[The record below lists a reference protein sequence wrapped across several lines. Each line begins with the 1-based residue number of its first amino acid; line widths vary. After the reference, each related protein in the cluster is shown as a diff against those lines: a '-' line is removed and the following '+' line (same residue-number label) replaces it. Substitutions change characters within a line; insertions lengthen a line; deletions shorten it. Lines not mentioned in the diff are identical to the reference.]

1 MSMSTSMK
9 AGVFPSP
16 GIRCVSRQSATTNPA
31 PALDTAFR
39 ADTLRYPPAVNVEGG
54 RTVEVDIGPV
64 EFIVLGFPGNRFKG
78 EIVPALADLVESE
91 TIRII
96 DLAFVKKDADGSIT
110 TIELEELDD
119 DEAAGIGSHGDVGD
133 LISAADL
140 ERAAEALEPNNS
152 AAVLVWE
159 NTWAARFAQAV
170 RNADGIVLENMRIP
184 HDVVQAAIE
193 FAAENEGE

>member
-1 MSMSTSMK
+1 
-9 AGVFPSP
+9 V
-16 GIRCVSRQSATTNPA
+16 
-31 PALDTAFR
+31 DT
-39 ADTLRYPPAVNVEGG
+39 
-54 RTVEVDIGPV
+54 DIGPV

-110 TIELEELDD
+110 TIELEEMDD

>member
-1 MSMSTSMK
+1 
-9 AGVFPSP
+9 V
-16 GIRCVSRQSATTNPA
+16 
-31 PALDTAFR
+31 DT
-39 ADTLRYPPAVNVEGG
+39 E
-54 RTVEVDIGPV
+54 IGPV
-64 EFIVLGFPGNRFKG
+64 EFVVLGFPGNRFKG

-110 TIELEELDD
+110 TIELEEMDD
-119 DEAAGIGSHGDVGD
+119 DETGGIGAHGDVGD
-133 LISAADL
+133 LLSAADL

-184 HDVVQAAIE
+184 HDVVIAAIE
-193 FAAENEGE
+193 AAASGGE

>member
-1 MSMSTSMK
+1 M
-9 AGVFPSP
+9 
-16 GIRCVSRQSATTNPA
+16 
-31 PALDTAFR
+31 DT
-39 ADTLRYPPAVNVEGG
+39 E
-54 RTVEVDIGPV
+54 IGPV

-110 TIELEELDD
+110 TIELEEMD
-119 DEAAGIGSHGDVGD
+119 DEETGGISSHGDVGD

>member
-1 MSMSTSMK
+1 M
-9 AGVFPSP
+9 
-16 GIRCVSRQSATTNPA
+16 
-31 PALDTAFR
+31 DT
-39 ADTLRYPPAVNVEGG
+39 E
-54 RTVEVDIGPV
+54 IGPV

-110 TIELEELDD
+110 TIELEDMDE
-119 DEAAGIGSHGDVGD
+119 DEAGGIGAHGDVGD
-133 LISAADL
+133 LLSAEDL
-140 ERAAEALEPNNS
+140 ERAAEALEPNNA

-184 HDVVQAAIE
+184 HDVVQAAI
-193 FAAENEGE
+193 AAANSEE

>member
-1 MSMSTSMK
+1 M
-9 AGVFPSP
+9 
-16 GIRCVSRQSATTNPA
+16 
-31 PALDTAFR
+31 DT
-39 ADTLRYPPAVNVEGG
+39 
-54 RTVEVDIGPV
+54 DIGPV

-78 EIVPALADLVESE
+78 EIVPALADLVDSE

-110 TIELEELDD
+110 TIELEEMDD

>member
-1 MSMSTSMK
+1 
-9 AGVFPSP
+9 V
-16 GIRCVSRQSATTNPA
+16 
-31 PALDTAFR
+31 DT
-39 ADTLRYPPAVNVEGG
+39 
-54 RTVEVDIGPV
+54 DIGPV

-110 TIELEELDD
+110 TIELEEMDD

-133 LISAADL
+133 LISGADL

>member
-1 MSMSTSMK
+1 M
-9 AGVFPSP
+9 
-16 GIRCVSRQSATTNPA
+16 
-31 PALDTAFR
+31 DT
-39 ADTLRYPPAVNVEGG
+39 E
-54 RTVEVDIGPV
+54 IGPV

-110 TIELEELDD
+110 TIELEEMDD

-133 LISAADL
+133 LISATDL

-159 NTWAARFAQAV
+159 NTWAAKFAQAV

-184 HDVVQAAIE
+184 HDVVQAAVE
-193 FAAENEGE
+193 FAAENKGE

>member
-1 MSMSTSMK
+1 M
-9 AGVFPSP
+9 
-16 GIRCVSRQSATTNPA
+16 
-31 PALDTAFR
+31 DT
-39 ADTLRYPPAVNVEGG
+39 E
-54 RTVEVDIGPV
+54 IGPV

-110 TIELEELDD
+110 TIELEEMDD

-159 NTWAARFAQAV
+159 NTWAAKFAQAV

>member
-1 MSMSTSMK
+1 M
-9 AGVFPSP
+9 
-16 GIRCVSRQSATTNPA
+16 
-31 PALDTAFR
+31 
-39 ADTLRYPPAVNVEGG
+39 
-54 RTVEVDIGPV
+54 EVDIGPV

>member
-1 MSMSTSMK
+1 M
-9 AGVFPSP
+9 
-16 GIRCVSRQSATTNPA
+16 
-31 PALDTAFR
+31 DT
-39 ADTLRYPPAVNVEGG
+39 
-54 RTVEVDIGPV
+54 DIGPV

-110 TIELEELDD
+110 TVELEEMDD

>member
-1 MSMSTSMK
+1 
-9 AGVFPSP
+9 V
-16 GIRCVSRQSATTNPA
+16 
-31 PALDTAFR
+31 DT
-39 ADTLRYPPAVNVEGG
+39 E
-54 RTVEVDIGPV
+54 IGPV

-110 TIELEELDD
+110 TIELEEMD
-119 DEAAGIGSHGDVGD
+119 DEEAGGIGSHGDVGD

>member
-1 MSMSTSMK
+1 
-9 AGVFPSP
+9 V
-16 GIRCVSRQSATTNPA
+16 
-31 PALDTAFR
+31 DT
-39 ADTLRYPPAVNVEGG
+39 E
-54 RTVEVDIGPV
+54 IGPV

-110 TIELEELDD
+110 TIELEDMD
-119 DEAAGIGSHGDVGD
+119 GDEAGGIGAHGDVGD
-133 LISAADL
+133 LLSATDL

-170 RNADGIVLENMRIP
+170 RNADGLVLENMRIP
-184 HDVVQAAIE
+184 HDVVQAAI
-193 FAAENEGE
+193 AAASSEE